1 MPARSTPL
9 RGRSLAVP
17 EFEQGGLAHFW
28 SNANASVGPL
38 EHAKHAAIPPSDG
51 TQRKPCSQTGLGEVL
66 QSPARKS
73 TPNPFQGKHIEFD
86 ANLSFGRGG
95 SESRR
100 QAPSASAR
108 TDECGENQ
116 TGSWAFCGVSATLE
130 RHHCLLC
137 ARLLWLS
144 IALGFPAGPRGSL
157 LASVLFSSYDS
168 PV

>member
-1 MPARSTPL
+1 MNRGVWRIFGQTQTHRLGRWSTQNTLP
-9 RGRSLAVP
+9 
-17 EFEQGGLAHFW
+17 F
-28 SNANASVGPL
+28 
-38 EHAKHAAIPPSDG
+38 PPSDG
-51 TQRKPCSQTGLGEVL
+51 T
-66 QSPARKS
+66 PAVPSSLTKES
-73 TPNPFQGKHIEFD
+73 TQKHTPNPFQRKHIEFD